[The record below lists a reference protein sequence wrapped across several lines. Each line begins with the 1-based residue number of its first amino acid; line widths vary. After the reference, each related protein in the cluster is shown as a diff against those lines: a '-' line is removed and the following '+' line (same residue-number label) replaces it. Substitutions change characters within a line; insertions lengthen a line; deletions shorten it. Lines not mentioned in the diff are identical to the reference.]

1 MKEDRQLSPLWEEEL
16 RDRKVRLGIDESS
29 FRGRD
34 SVISVTK
41 LRRRKWLAVMPDD
54 PQETLRQFLIKIPG
68 SIKREIEEVCVDIK
82 PAFITTTEEEL
93 PEAEIVIDRF
103 YMIHDVNRQV
113 DETRPIEQEATRK
126 PIPKHL
132 FLKAEE
138 RLTDKQRQGLDHYLT
153 LYPSLRE
160 WYRAKEQLRRI
171 YWAES
176 EEKARELLFSL
187 IRCQEASDDT
197 AMND

>member
-1 MKEDRQLSPLWEEEL
+1 M
-16 RDRKVRLGIDESS
+16 
-29 FRGRD
+29 
-34 SVISVTK
+34 
-41 LRRRKWLAVMPDD
+41 
-54 PQETLRQFLIKIPG
+54 
-68 SIKREIEEVCVDIK
+68 DIK

-103 YMIHDVNRQV
+103 YMIHDANRQV
-113 DETRPIEQEATRK
+113 DEARPIEQEATRK

-160 WYRAKEQLRRI
+160 WYRAKEQLQRI

-187 IRCQEASDDT
+187 ISCQEVLDDA
-197 AMND
+197 AMNDWGRRLRCWQEYILNYFNHKTTNA

>member
-103 YMIHDVNRQV
+103 YMIHDANRQV
-113 DETRPIEQEATRK
+113 DEARPIEQEATRK

-176 EEKARELLFSL
+176 EEKAWELLFSL

>member
-16 RDRKVRLGIDESS
+16 RDGKVRLGIDESS

-41 LRRRKWLAVMPDD
+41 RKRRKWLAVMPDD
-54 PQETLRQFLIKIPG
+54 PQEALRQFLIKIPG
-68 SIKREIEEVCVDIK
+68 SIKRETEEVCVDIK

-103 YMIHDVNRQV
+103 YMIHDANRQV
-113 DETRPIEQEATRK
+113 DEARPIEQEATRK

>member
-41 LRRRKWLAVMPDD
+41 LKRRKWLAVMPDD
-54 PQETLRQFLIKIPG
+54 PQEALRQFLIKIPG
-68 SIKREIEEVCVDIK
+68 SIKRETEEVCVDIK

-103 YMIHDVNRQV
+103 YMIHDANRQV
-113 DETRPIEQEATRK
+113 DEARPIEQEATRK

>member
-16 RDRKVRLGIDESS
+16 RDGKVRLGIDESS

-41 LRRRKWLAVMPDD
+41 RKRRKWLAVMPDD
-54 PQETLRQFLIKIPG
+54 PQEALRQFLIKIPG
-68 SIKREIEEVCVDIK
+68 SIKRETEEVCVDIK

-103 YMIHDVNRQV
+103 YMIHDANRQV
-113 DETRPIEQEATRK
+113 DEARPIEQEATRK

-153 LYPSLRE
+153 IYPSLRE

-176 EEKARELLFSL
+176 EEKAWELLFSL

>member
-1 MKEDRQLSPLWEEEL
+1 M
-16 RDRKVRLGIDESS
+16 
-29 FRGRD
+29 
-34 SVISVTK
+34 
-41 LRRRKWLAVMPDD
+41 
-54 PQETLRQFLIKIPG
+54 
-68 SIKREIEEVCVDIK
+68 DIK

-103 YMIHDVNRQV
+103 YMIHDANRQV
-113 DETRPIEQEATRK
+113 DEARPIEQEATRK

-171 YWAES
+171 YWAGS

-197 AMND
+197 AMNDWGRILRRWQEYILNYFNHKTTNA